1 MKRSRTDADIK
12 LIESPSEGGDAS
24 PKVLGVVE
32 KSDSV
37 SWVLEIDESP
47 LTVASRMLRRANSL
61 RGVPSSKKKSN
72 HGQQSLTLPS
82 RNKKSTLPNV
92 STPLIMTTSDRTA
105 CSASNTEPITQSRVD
120 NENCADASASTSAS
134 ELVAEVAVTSLPSS
148 LPSSPP
154 PSPARLRHCDDEDET
169 VIEDIASFFDFLQ
182 DSDFETELIASERI
196 DLGFGNGGGSGSFYT
211 NEKGL
216 TSPFSSTSSD
226 SSLEFELYSKEAKS
240 KSHSGSYPR
249 FTWTK
254 TDDAQCSIRTP
265 VKSLTDSSGLS
276 DTEDSE
282 WADSFPSSSLDVE
295 LEKLIH
301 IPTNRF

>member
-61 RGVPSSKKKSN
+61 RGVPSNKKKSN
-72 HGQQSLTLPS
+72 HDQQSLTLPS
-82 RNKKSTLPNV
+82 RNKKSTLPKV
-92 STPLIMTTSDRTA
+92 STPLIMTTSDPTA
-105 CSASNTEPITQSRVD
+105 CSSSNTEPITQSRVD

-134 ELVAEVAVTSLPSS
+134 ELVAEVAVTSLSSS
-148 LPSSPP
+148 LPSS

-169 VIEDIASFFDFLQ
+169 IIGDIASFFDFLQ
-182 DSDFETELIASERI
+182 DSDFETELIASEHI
-196 DLGFGNGGGSGSFYT
+196 DLGCDNGGGSGSFYT

-240 KSHSGSYPR
+240 KSHSGSNPR

-254 TDDAQCSIRTP
+254 TDDAECGIRTP
-265 VKSLTDSSGLS
+265 LKSLTDSSGLS